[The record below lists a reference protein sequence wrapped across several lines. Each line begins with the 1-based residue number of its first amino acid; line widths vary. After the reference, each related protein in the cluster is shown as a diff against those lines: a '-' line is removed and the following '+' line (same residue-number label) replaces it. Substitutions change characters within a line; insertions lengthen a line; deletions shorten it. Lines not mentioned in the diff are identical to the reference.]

1 MLFWFNRKSA
11 GPSWERFRR
20 GRERNGLGKRDEIAQ
35 IRETTC
41 EKIEKTFLELAKGF
55 WRVNMIEVD
64 YLDNVIV
71 ESTTGKGNH
80 CDLNSVLLILTFN
93 TLLIF

>member
-1 MLFWFNRKSA
+1 MKKLVLF
-11 GPSWERFRR
+11 
-20 GRERNGLGKRDEIAQ
+20 LLI
-35 IRETTC
+35 IRC
-41 EKIEKTFLELAKGF
+41 ILEEENYLYYYE
-55 WRVNMIEVD
+55 NMIEVD